1 MPADEMGDR
10 RVPEA
15 PAIATRIVL
24 VAVFGFVAF
33 AAVSMGGLLVYFR
46 QLVPGPL
53 RETERPYPEPTLQV
67 SPQGDLDRFRREQ
80 ASAVSGYAWIDRER
94 GLARIP
100 IEDAMRLVAG
110 RGERAYDALDLPAV
124 TPEPGSR
131 GGARR

>member
-1 MPADEMGDR
+1 MSAEEMTDR
-10 RVPEA
+10 QLPEA
-15 PAIATRIVL
+15 PAVATRIVL
-24 VAVFGFVAF
+24 LAVFGFVAF
-33 AAVSMGGLLVYFR
+33 AALGMGALFLYYRASALDLLR
-46 QLVPGPL
+46 QA
-53 RETERPYPEPTLQV
+53 ERPYPEPTLQI

-80 ASAVSGYAWIDRER
+80 TSALTASAWVDRSR
-94 GLARIP
+94 GLAQIP